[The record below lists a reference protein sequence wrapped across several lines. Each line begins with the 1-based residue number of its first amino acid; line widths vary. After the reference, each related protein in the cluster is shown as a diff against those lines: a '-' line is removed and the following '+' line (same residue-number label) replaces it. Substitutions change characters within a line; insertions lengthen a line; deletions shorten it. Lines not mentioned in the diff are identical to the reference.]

1 MGTTN
6 IEHFL
11 GSLASWTML
20 GLSLLLGGLG
30 TWLLARSATVTP
42 YADQAVPLL
51 NLATVTAT
59 TGLLVLLARHL
70 SPRRAPVRF
79 ALAGVLVVAI
89 VGTLPLRAQVGS
101 WKQSSFSD
109 GSPAVALSWNAVDRN
124 THTVRDIDGVAV
136 VRSIDFTPPL
146 RLATSGTAAAACVP
160 LDEALTGASLD
171 GPGKTRSPDHC
182 GARPAP

>member
-1 MGTTN
+1 
-6 IEHFL
+6 
-11 GSLASWTML
+11 
-20 GLSLLLGGLG
+20 
-30 TWLLARSATVTP
+30 
-42 YADQAVPLL
+42 
-51 NLATVTAT
+51 
-59 TGLLVLLARHL
+59 
-70 SPRRAPVRF
+70 
-79 ALAGVLVVAI
+79 
-89 VGTLPLRAQVGS
+89 

-109 GSPAVALSWNAVDRN
+109 GSPAVALSWSAVDRN